1 MPITNNYGLVNCRN
15 LSGLCQVFVQNKVVK
30 YKKYKI
36 LKYLIFVS
44 DTFVCLYILFK
55 SRQQQKSKLFGT
67 IDF

>member
-44 DTFVCLYILFK
+44 ATFVLSIYCLNQDKKNRNY
-55 SRQQQKSKLFGT
+55 
-67 IDF
+67 